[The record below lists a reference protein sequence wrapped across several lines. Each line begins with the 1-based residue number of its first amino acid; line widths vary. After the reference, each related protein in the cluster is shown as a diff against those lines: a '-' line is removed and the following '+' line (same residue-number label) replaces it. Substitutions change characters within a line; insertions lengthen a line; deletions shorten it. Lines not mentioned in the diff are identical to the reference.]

1 MWLKKVKN
9 TFSWKY
15 VLEDLNREKNFGA
28 YYVKKLQKT
37 NQTKFRVEKLIKR
50 KGDKLYV
57 KWKGYYNLF
66 NTWIDKNISLHK
78 MSYFPEP
85 DTRSKSNM
93 KFELDLSSYA
103 TTSDLLKIAKNID
116 LTSLKSD
123 VDWLDIDKLET
134 TPADLSKASNVVKI
148 VLLKRLCIM
157 NWLKML
163 MPLILVDL
171 FKKRNIHWQ
180 IRSRKEN
187 TW

>member
-1 MWLKKVKN
+1 
-9 TFSWKY
+9 
-15 VLEDLNREKNFGA
+15 
-28 YYVKKLQKT
+28 
-37 NQTKFRVEKLIKR
+37 
-50 KGDKLYV
+50 
-57 KWKGYYNLF
+57 
-66 NTWIDKNISLHK
+66 
-78 MSYFPEP
+78 
-85 DTRSKSNM
+85 M

-171 FKKRNIHWQ
+171 FKKHNITLADQ
-180 IRSRKEN
+180 I
-187 TW
+187 

>member
-9 TFSWKY
+9 AFPWKY

-85 DTRSKSNM
+85 DTRSKSNL
-93 KFELDLSSYA
+93 KFELGLSSYA
-103 TTSDLLKIAKNID
+103 ATSDLLKLAKNID
-116 LTSLKSD
+116 WTSLKLD

-134 TPADLSKASNVVKI
+134 TPADLSKPSNVVKMM
-148 VLLKRLCIM
+148 LLKRLCIM

-163 MPLILVDL
+163 MPLIPVDL
-171 FKKRNIHWQ
+171 FKKHNITLADQ
-180 IRSRKEN
+180 I
-187 TW
+187 